1 MCLSA
6 LPMRVR
12 ACDVSATSRPTDGAQ
27 PHPALTPAA
36 WESPLGRRSDA
47 RNATLVR
54 QLLGFLLSLGV
65 CSSITAG
72 GTRVSA

>member
-1 MCLSA
+1 VCLSA

-12 ACDVSATSRPTDGAQ
+12 ACDVSATSRPIDGAQ
-27 PHPALTPAA
+27 PALTPAA
-36 WESPLGRRSDA
+36 WESPLGRRSNA
-47 RNATLVR
+47 RNATLMR